1 MKNDPNTYGYIYDKN
16 RENNDDL
23 LLKTIKFNDIREI
36 KAQLPTK
43 KNYNSN
49 FLSDNLKYNKN
60 NNNMNNKHKYN
71 NNLYS
76 KNNEEILSKKIKANK
91 NKQIELEKMKIY
103 LNKNHLDKSKEMTK
117 MINLE
122 KINLLMLKKIMKIH

>member
-1 MKNDPNTYGYIYDKN
+1 MLLQVDVNKRVDCNQFLNSDLIKKKIEEMKNDPNTYGYIYDKN

-49 FLSDNLKYNKN
+49 FLSDNLK
-60 NNNMNNKHKYN
+60 
-71 NNLYS
+71 
-76 KNNEEILSKKIKANK
+76 KKFYQRK
-91 NKQIELEKMKIY
+91 
-103 LNKNHLDKSKEMTK
+103 
-117 MINLE
+117 
-122 KINLLMLKKIMKIH
+122 